1 VSAHLRSPLL
11 KNALTWA
18 FVVLLSALG
27 LILAPAA
34 AEAASRPS
42 PAPSASHSAAEQ
54 SLASATAPAPL
65 ANTAKQPLGRAASA
79 GPLAGPLDG
88 PLAGPLAGRIKQSL
102 AGPLA
107 GRIKQSLAGPLA
119 GRMKQSPGR
128 AATAAPL
135 SATAKQSLGR
145 AGARVQIGAGWTT
158 VTAAPLSPAA
168 RLAVRGAR
176 IVAVAGAQRGKPYRR
191 GAQGPGAF
199 DCSGLSGYA
208 YRAVHIRL
216 PRTANAQYH
225 AARPIVRGAARPGD
239 LVFWVSGGHAYHV
252 AVYAG
257 AGRVWHAPKPGDRV
271 RLAKIWDSGQVRF
284 GRIGA

>member
-1 VSAHLRSPLL
+1 M
-11 KNALTWA
+11 
-18 FVVLLSALG
+18 
-27 LILAPAA
+27 LAPAA

-79 GPLAGPLDG
+79 GPLAGPL
-88 PLAGPLAGRIKQSL
+88 AGRIKQS
-102 AGPLA
+102 
-107 GRIKQSLAGPLA
+107 LA

-158 VTAAPLSPAA
+158 VTAATLSPAA